1 MIRYDYCSTIPKCAE
16 PEPPTPEP
24 VMTSDCFSGN
34 IGEYQYKEGKRL
46 SVTKNGF
53 TCQRWDEDYPHNARG
68 NAPFAPKLRAN
79 NFCSDHDG
87 ETAWCYTTDPEQ
99 RYDYCDVT
107 YKCDQDVGDVVVDEV
122 ESIGDDIVDEM
133 VDNMMNE
140 IPTTEMIT
148 PTTMTP
154 ADDNEFGSYTYE
166 DSNIELPDTIKEFMS
181 DAAEKLGHDTSK
193 KDWLSSLLNGPP
205 TDDYAEESAEDQP
218 ETETASE
225 NENELTLV
233 NMLT

>member
-1 MIRYDYCSTIPKCAE
+1 MSNPIMGYPEYGRWNSPENGRYFKSLDFWTNLK
-16 PEPPTPEP
+16 
-24 VMTSDCFSGN
+24 DCFSGN

-107 YKCDQDVGDVVVDEV
+107 WV
-122 ESIGDDIVDEM
+122 
-133 VDNMMNE
+133 
-140 IPTTEMIT
+140 
-148 PTTMTP
+148 
-154 ADDNEFGSYTYE
+154 
-166 DSNIELPDTIKEFMS
+166 
-181 DAAEKLGHDTSK
+181 
-193 KDWLSSLLNGPP
+193 
-205 TDDYAEESAEDQP
+205 
-218 ETETASE
+218 
-225 NENELTLV
+225 
-233 NMLT
+233 